1 MEILLEFLGE
11 LFFEG
16 IFELMKNRNVPKLVR
31 LIAGI
36 IFGFVYGGLLY
47 VFVRII
53 IQMFQNGQIIFG
65 IFFILVM
72 LLLICS
78 VIFCIRKEKK

>member
-31 LIAGI
+31 LIARV

>member
-1 MEILLEFLGE
+1 MEVLLEFIGE

-47 VFVRII
+47 ILVRII
-53 IQMFQNGQIIFG
+53 IQMFQSGQIIFG

-72 LLLICS
+72 LLLICA
-78 VIFCIRKEKK
+78 VISCIIKEKN